1 MLFDNGFS
9 EHTVLQFYVKTL
21 RLLVINPL
29 LLLVK
34 QCAVVPYATALM
46 VLIRFIE
53 SENKL

>member
-1 MLFDNGFS
+1 M
-9 EHTVLQFYVKTL
+9 